1 MPPDIITTDLLNM
14 VKNILLAASM
24 LLSFSGYVLA
34 EDIESATSA
43 VNNMR
48 VGWNL
53 GNTLD
58 ANSGATDNMWIEKW
72 KQRNPSDYETAWGQP
87 VTTEA
92 LIKMFKEEGF
102 NAIRVPVTWY
112 PHMGVVNNELN
123 WDISAWEPTQ
133 VDAAWMA
140 RVKEIVD
147 YVVNNGMY
155 CIINVHHDTGQAT
168 TAWLRASTDN
178 YNKYKDIYED
188 LWKQIATE
196 FKDYDGHLLFEG
208 NNEILDNYGS
218 WCFASFAAPGQ
229 YDASSAKD
237 SYKAVNLYAQS
248 FVNAVRAT
256 GGNNST
262 RNLIVNS
269 YGSCNGSGNWNTHL
283 LEPLQNLAYPDD
295 EAENHIIFQ
304 LHYYPE
310 IKNLSWAKTECATM
324 LSDIKKILQGKA
336 PVIFGEWGTSNNIEK
351 DEKGEYIDDYYTSY
365 KQSKVDFARYFVE
378 KCKEA
383 GIATFYWMS
392 LSDKEDRTNLK
403 WTMPD
408 LKDAIIKGYYG
419 DAGYTTS
426 IESIAETP
434 SVKKLKPQKLIHK
447 DKVII
452 VNGDNKYTI
461 AGTKL
466 K

>member
-1 MPPDIITTDLLNM
+1 MI
-14 VKNILLAASM
+14 KSWFLAASV
-24 LLSFSGYVLA
+24 LLMSSMQVLA
-34 EDIESATSA
+34 QEFESATSA
-43 VNNMR
+43 VKNMR

-58 ANSGATDNMWIEKW
+58 SNSGSTTNMWIEKW
-72 KQRNPSDYETAWGQP
+72 SQRNTSDYETAWEQP

-92 LIKMFKEEGF
+92 LIKMFKEAGF

-123 WDISAWEPTQ
+123 WDIDSWTPTK
-133 VDAAWMA
+133 VDEKWMA
-140 RVKEIVD
+140 RVKEVVD
-147 YVVNNGMY
+147 YVINNGMY
-155 CIINVHHDTGQAT
+155 CIINVHHDTGDAT
-168 TAWLRASTDN
+168 TAWMRASVAS

-208 NNEILDNYGS
+208 YNEILDDYGS
-218 WCFASFAAPGQ
+218 WCFASFAASGQ
-229 YDASSAKD
+229 YDASSATD
-237 SYKAVNLYAQS
+237 SYKAVYLYAQS

-256 GGNNST
+256 GGNNTT

-269 YGSCNGSGNWNTHL
+269 YGSCCGSGNWNQHL
-283 LEPLQNLAYPDD
+283 LEPLANLEYPND
-295 EAENHIIFQ
+295 EAKNHIIFQ
-304 LHYYPE
+304 LHYYPS
-310 IKNLSWAKTECATM
+310 IKDLSWAKTECNAM
-324 LSDIKKILQGKA
+324 LKSIKEILQPKA
-336 PVIFGEWGTSNNIEK
+336 PVIFGEWGSANDAVANT
-351 DEKGEYIDDYYTSY
+351 DDYNTSY
-365 KQSKVDFARYFVE
+365 KQNKVDFARYFVE

-383 GIATFYWMS
+383 GIATFYWMM
-392 LSDKEDRTNLK
+392 LSDGADRENLK

-419 DAGYTTS
+419 NAGYTS
-426 IESIAETP
+426 IENVSET
-434 SVKKLKPQKLIHK
+434 SSSKIMKPKKLIHK

-452 VNGDNKYTI
+452 VNGDTKYTI

>member
-1 MPPDIITTDLLNM
+1 M
-14 VKNILLAASM
+14 VKSLLLTASM
-24 LLSFSGYVLA
+24 LLSFSGYVSAQEL
-34 EDIESATSA
+34 ESATSA
-43 VNNMR
+43 VANMR

-58 ANSGATDNMWIEKW
+58 ANSGATDNMWIEKRS
-72 KQRNPSDYETAWGQP
+72 QRKTSDYETAWGQP

-92 LIKMFKEEGF
+92 LIKMFKEAGF

-112 PHMGVVNNELN
+112 PHMGVQVNDLN
-123 WDISAWEPTQ
+123 WNLPAWSPTK

-155 CIINVHHDTGQAT
+155 CIINVHHDTGEAT
-168 TAWLRASTDN
+168 TAWLRASTAN
-178 YNKYKDIYED
+178 YNKYKDTYED

-208 NNEILDNYGS
+208 YNEILDDYGS
-218 WCFASFAAPGQ
+218 WCFASFATSGQ
-229 YDASSAKD
+229 YDASSATD

-256 GGNNST
+256 GGNNAT

-269 YGSCNGSGNWNTHL
+269 YGSCCGSGNWNQHL
-283 LEPLQNLAYPDD
+283 LEPLANLEYPND
-295 EAENHIIFQ
+295 EAKNHIIFQ
-304 LHYYPE
+304 LHYYPS
-310 IKNLSWAKTECATM
+310 IKDLSWAKTECNAM
-324 LSDIKKILQGKA
+324 LKSIKEILQPKA
-336 PVIFGEWGTSNNIEK
+336 PVIFGEWGSANDAVANT
-351 DEKGEYIDDYYTSY
+351 DDYNTSY
-365 KQSKVDFARYFVE
+365 KQNKVDFARYFVE

-383 GIATFYWMS
+383 GIATFYWMM
-392 LSDKEDRTNLK
+392 LSDGADRENLK

-419 DAGYTTS
+419 NAGYTS
-426 IESIAETP
+426 IEHVSET
-434 SVKKLKPQKLIHK
+434 SSSKIMKPKKLIHK

-452 VNGDNKYTI
+452 VNGDTKYTI

>member
-1 MPPDIITTDLLNM
+1 M
-14 VKNILLAASM
+14 VKSLLLTASM
-24 LLSFSGYVLA
+24 LLSFSGYVSAQEL
-34 EDIESATSA
+34 ESATSA
-43 VNNMR
+43 VANMR

-58 ANSGATDNMWIEKW
+58 ANSGATDNMWIEKRS
-72 KQRNPSDYETAWGQP
+72 QRKTSDYETAWGQP

-92 LIKMFKEEGF
+92 LIKMFKEAGF

-112 PHMGVVNNELN
+112 PHMGVHVNDLN
-123 WDISAWEPTQ
+123 WNLPAWSPTK

-155 CIINVHHDTGQAT
+155 CIINVHHDTGEAT
-168 TAWLRASTDN
+168 TAWLRASTAN
-178 YNKYKDIYED
+178 YNKYKDTYED

-208 NNEILDNYGS
+208 YNEILDDYGS
-218 WCFASFAAPGQ
+218 WCFASFAASGQ
-229 YDASSAKD
+229 YDASSATD

-256 GGNNST
+256 GGNNAT

-269 YGSCNGSGNWNTHL
+269 YGSCCGSGNWNQHL
-283 LEPLQNLAYPDD
+283 LEPLANLEYPND
-295 EAENHIIFQ
+295 EAKNHIIFQ
-304 LHYYPE
+304 LHYYPS
-310 IKNLSWAKTECATM
+310 IKDLSWAKTECNAM
-324 LSDIKKILQGKA
+324 LKSIKEILQPKA
-336 PVIFGEWGTSNNIEK
+336 PVIFGEWGSANDAVANT
-351 DEKGEYIDDYYTSY
+351 DDYNTSY
-365 KQSKVDFARYFVE
+365 KQNKVDFARYFVE
-378 KCKEA
+378 KCKET
-383 GIATFYWMS
+383 GIATFYWMM
-392 LSDKEDRTNLK
+392 LSDGADRENLK

-419 DAGYTTS
+419 NAGYTS
-426 IESIAETP
+426 IEHVSET
-434 SVKKLKPQKLIHK
+434 SSSKIMKPKKLIHK

-452 VNGDNKYTI
+452 VNGDTKYTI

>member
-1 MPPDIITTDLLNM
+1 M
-14 VKNILLAASM
+14 VKSLLLTASM
-24 LLSFSGYVLA
+24 LLSFSGYVSA
-34 EDIESATSA
+34 QEFESATSA
-43 VNNMR
+43 VANMR

-58 ANSGATDNMWIEKW
+58 ANSGATDNMWIEKRS
-72 KQRNPSDYETAWGQP
+72 QRKTSDYETAWGQP

-92 LIKMFKEEGF
+92 LIKMFKEAGF

-112 PHMGVVNNELN
+112 PHMGVQVNDLN
-123 WDISAWEPTQ
+123 WNLPAWSPTK

-155 CIINVHHDTGQAT
+155 CIINVHHDTGEAT
-168 TAWLRASTDN
+168 TAWLRASTAN
-178 YNKYKDIYED
+178 YNKYKDTYED

-208 NNEILDNYGS
+208 YNEILDDYGS
-218 WCFASFAAPGQ
+218 WCFASFAASGQ
-229 YDASSAKD
+229 YDASSATD

-256 GGNNST
+256 GGNNTT

-269 YGSCNGSGNWNTHL
+269 YGSCCGSGNWNQHL
-283 LEPLQNLAYPDD
+283 LEPLANLEYPND
-295 EAENHIIFQ
+295 EAKNHIIFQ
-304 LHYYPE
+304 LHYYPS
-310 IKNLSWAKTECATM
+310 IKDLSWAKTECNAM
-324 LSDIKKILQGKA
+324 LKSIKEILQPKA
-336 PVIFGEWGTSNNIEK
+336 PVIFGEWGSANDAVANT
-351 DEKGEYIDDYYTSY
+351 DDYNTSY
-365 KQSKVDFARYFVE
+365 KQNKVDFARYFVE

-383 GIATFYWMS
+383 GIATFYWMM
-392 LSDKEDRTNLK
+392 LSDGADRENLK

-419 DAGYTTS
+419 NAGYTFIENVSETS
-426 IESIAETP
+426 SSKIM
-434 SVKKLKPQKLIHK
+434 KPKKLIHK

-452 VNGDNKYTI
+452 VNGDTKYTI

>member
-1 MPPDIITTDLLNM
+1 M
-14 VKNILLAASM
+14 VKSLLLTASM
-24 LLSFSGYVLA
+24 LLSFSGYVSA
-34 EDIESATSA
+34 QEFESATSA
-43 VNNMR
+43 VANMR

-72 KQRNPSDYETAWGQP
+72 SQRKTSDYETAWGQP

-92 LIKMFKEEGF
+92 LIKMFKEAGF

-112 PHMGVVNNELN
+112 PHMGVQVNDLN
-123 WDISAWEPTQ
+123 WNLPAWLPTQ

-155 CIINVHHDTGQAT
+155 CIINVHHDTGEAT
-168 TAWLRASTDN
+168 TAWLRASTAN
-178 YNKYKDIYED
+178 YNKYKDTYED

-208 NNEILDNYGS
+208 YNEILDDYGS
-218 WCFASFAAPGQ
+218 WCFASFAASGQ
-229 YDASSAKD
+229 YDASSATD

-256 GGNNST
+256 GGNNTT

-269 YGSCNGSGNWNTHL
+269 YGSCCGSGNWNQHL
-283 LEPLQNLAYPDD
+283 LEPLANLEYPND
-295 EAENHIIFQ
+295 EAKNHIIFQ
-304 LHYYPE
+304 LHYYPS
-310 IKNLSWAKTECATM
+310 IKDLSWAKTECNAM
-324 LSDIKKILQGKA
+324 LKSIKEILHPKA
-336 PVIFGEWGTSNNIEK
+336 PVIFGEWGSANDAVANT
-351 DEKGEYIDDYYTSY
+351 DDYNTSY
-365 KQSKVDFARYFVE
+365 KQNKVDFARYFVE

-383 GIATFYWMS
+383 GIATFYWMM
-392 LSDKEDRTNLK
+392 LSDGADRENLK

-419 DAGYTTS
+419 NAGYTS
-426 IESIAETP
+426 IENVSETSSSKIMIP
-434 SVKKLKPQKLIHK
+434 KKLIHK

-452 VNGDNKYTI
+452 VNGDTKYTI

>member
-1 MPPDIITTDLLNM
+1 M
-14 VKNILLAASM
+14 VKSLLLTASM
-24 LLSFSGYVLA
+24 LLSFSGYVSAQEFEL
-34 EDIESATSA
+34 ATSA
-43 VNNMR
+43 VANMR

-72 KQRNPSDYETAWGQP
+72 SQRKTSDYETAWGQP

-92 LIKMFKEEGF
+92 LIKMFKEAGF

-112 PHMGVVNNELN
+112 PHMGVQVNDLN
-123 WDISAWEPTQ
+123 WNLSAWSPAK
-133 VDAAWMA
+133 VDAEWMA

-155 CIINVHHDTGQAT
+155 CIINVHHDTGEAT
-168 TAWLRASTDN
+168 TAWLRASTAN
-178 YNKYKDIYED
+178 YNKYKDTYED

-208 NNEILDNYGS
+208 YNEILDDYGS
-218 WCFASFAAPGQ
+218 WCFASFAASGQ
-229 YDASSAKD
+229 YDASSATD

-256 GGNNST
+256 GGNNAT

-269 YGSCNGSGNWNTHL
+269 YGSCCGSGNWNQHL
-283 LEPLQNLAYPDD
+283 LEPLANLEYPND
-295 EAENHIIFQ
+295 EAKNHIIFQ
-304 LHYYPE
+304 LHYYPS
-310 IKNLSWAKTECATM
+310 IKDLSWAKTECNAM
-324 LSDIKKILQGKA
+324 LKSIKEILQPKA
-336 PVIFGEWGTSNNIEK
+336 PVIFGEWGSANDAVANT
-351 DEKGEYIDDYYTSY
+351 DDYNTSY
-365 KQSKVDFARYFVE
+365 KQNKVDFARYFVE

-383 GIATFYWMS
+383 GIATFYWMM
-392 LSDKEDRTNLK
+392 LSDGADRENLK

-419 DAGYTTS
+419 NAGYTS
-426 IESIAETP
+426 IENVSET
-434 SVKKLKPQKLIHK
+434 SSSKIMKPKKLIHK

-452 VNGDNKYTI
+452 VNGDTKYTV

>member
-1 MPPDIITTDLLNM
+1 M
-14 VKNILLAASM
+14 VKSLLLTASM
-24 LLSFSGYVLA
+24 LLSFSGYVSAQEL
-34 EDIESATSA
+34 ESATSA
-43 VNNMR
+43 VANMR

-72 KQRNPSDYETAWGQP
+72 SQRKTSDYETAWGQP

-92 LIKMFKEEGF
+92 LIKMFKEAGF

-112 PHMGVVNNELN
+112 PHMGVQVNDLN
-123 WDISAWEPTQ
+123 WNLPAWSPTQ

-155 CIINVHHDTGQAT
+155 CIINVHHDTGEAT
-168 TAWLRASTDN
+168 TAWLRASTAN
-178 YNKYKDIYED
+178 YNKYKDTYED

-208 NNEILDNYGS
+208 YNEILDDYGS
-218 WCFASFAAPGQ
+218 WCFASFAASGQ
-229 YDASSAKD
+229 YDASSATD

-256 GGNNST
+256 GGNNTT

-269 YGSCNGSGNWNTHL
+269 YGSCCGSGNWNQHL
-283 LEPLQNLAYPDD
+283 LEPLANLEYPND
-295 EAENHIIFQ
+295 EAKNHIIFQ
-304 LHYYPE
+304 LHYYPS
-310 IKNLSWAKTECATM
+310 IKDLSWAKTECNAM
-324 LSDIKKILQGKA
+324 LKSIKEILQPKA
-336 PVIFGEWGTSNNIEK
+336 PVIFGEWGSANDAVANT
-351 DEKGEYIDDYYTSY
+351 DDYNTSY
-365 KQSKVDFARYFVE
+365 KQNKVDFARYFVE

-383 GIATFYWMS
+383 GIATFYWMM
-392 LSDKEDRTNLK
+392 LSDCEDRASLT

-419 DAGYTTS
+419 NDGYTTS
-426 IESIAETP
+426 IEGVSET
-434 SVKKLKPQKLIHK
+434 SSSKILKPQKLIHK

-452 VNGDNKYTI
+452 ANGDDKYTI

>member
-1 MPPDIITTDLLNM
+1 M
-14 VKNILLAASM
+14 VKSLLLTASM
-24 LLSFSGYVLA
+24 LLSFSGYVSA
-34 EDIESATSA
+34 QEFESATSA
-43 VNNMR
+43 VANMR

-58 ANSGATDNMWIEKW
+58 ANSGATDNMWIEKRS
-72 KQRNPSDYETAWGQP
+72 QRKTSDYETAWGQP

-92 LIKMFKEEGF
+92 LIKMFKEAGF

-112 PHMGVVNNELN
+112 PHMGVQVNDLN
-123 WDISAWEPTQ
+123 WNLPAWSPTK

-155 CIINVHHDTGQAT
+155 CIINVHHDTGEAT
-168 TAWLRASTDN
+168 TAWLRASTAN
-178 YNKYKDIYED
+178 YNKYKDTYED

-208 NNEILDNYGS
+208 YNEILDDYGS
-218 WCFASFAAPGQ
+218 WCFASFAASGQ
-229 YDASSAKD
+229 YDASSATD

-256 GGNNST
+256 GGNNTT

-269 YGSCNGSGNWNTHL
+269 YGSCCGSGNWNQHL
-283 LEPLQNLAYPDD
+283 LEPLANLEYPND
-295 EAENHIIFQ
+295 EAKNHIIFQ
-304 LHYYPE
+304 LHYYPS
-310 IKNLSWAKTECATM
+310 IKDLSWAKTECNAM
-324 LSDIKKILQGKA
+324 LKSIKEILQPKA
-336 PVIFGEWGTSNNIEK
+336 PVIFGEWGSANDAVANT
-351 DEKGEYIDDYYTSY
+351 DDYNTSY
-365 KQSKVDFARYFVE
+365 KQNKVDFARYFVE

-383 GIATFYWMS
+383 GIATFYWMM
-392 LSDKEDRTNLK
+392 LSDGADRENLK

-419 DAGYTTS
+419 NAGYTS
-426 IESIAETP
+426 IENVSET
-434 SVKKLKPQKLIHK
+434 SSSKIMKPKKLIHK

-452 VNGDNKYTI
+452 VNGDTKYTI

>member
-1 MPPDIITTDLLNM
+1 M
-14 VKNILLAASM
+14 VKSLLLTASM
-24 LLSFSGYVLA
+24 LLSFSGYVSA
-34 EDIESATSA
+34 QEFESATSA
-43 VNNMR
+43 VANMR

-58 ANSGATDNMWIEKW
+58 ANSGATDNMWIEKRS
-72 KQRNPSDYETAWGQP
+72 QRKTSDYETAWGQP

-92 LIKMFKEEGF
+92 LIKMFKEAGF

-112 PHMGVVNNELN
+112 PHMGVQVNDIN
-123 WDISAWEPTQ
+123 WNLPAWSPTQ

-155 CIINVHHDTGQAT
+155 CIINVHHDTGEAT
-168 TAWLRASTDN
+168 TAWLRASTAN
-178 YNKYKDIYED
+178 YNKYKDTYED

-208 NNEILDNYGS
+208 YNEILDDYGS
-218 WCFASFAAPGQ
+218 WCFASFAASGQ
-229 YDASSAKD
+229 YDASSATD

-256 GGNNST
+256 GGNNTT

-269 YGSCNGSGNWNTHL
+269 YGSCCGSGNWNQHL
-283 LEPLQNLAYPDD
+283 LEPLANLEYPND
-295 EAENHIIFQ
+295 ETKNHIIFQ
-304 LHYYPE
+304 LHYYPS
-310 IKNLSWAKTECATM
+310 IKDLSWAKTECNAM
-324 LSDIKKILQGKA
+324 LKSIKEILQPKA
-336 PVIFGEWGTSNNIEK
+336 PVIFGEWGSANDAVANT
-351 DEKGEYIDDYYTSY
+351 DDYNTSY
-365 KQSKVDFARYFVE
+365 KQNKIDFARYFVE

-383 GIATFYWMS
+383 GIATFYWMM
-392 LSDKEDRTNLK
+392 LSDGADRENLK

-419 DAGYTTS
+419 NAGYTS
-426 IESIAETP
+426 IENVSGTSSSKIM
-434 SVKKLKPQKLIHK
+434 KPKKLIHK

-452 VNGDNKYTI
+452 VDGDTKYTI

>member
-1 MPPDIITTDLLNM
+1 M
-14 VKNILLAASM
+14 VKSLLLTASM
-24 LLSFSGYVLA
+24 LLSFSRYVSA
-34 EDIESATSA
+34 QEFESATSA
-43 VNNMR
+43 VANMR

-58 ANSGATDNMWIEKW
+58 ANSGATDNMWIEKRS
-72 KQRNPSDYETAWGQP
+72 QRKTSDYETAWGQP

-92 LIKMFKEEGF
+92 LIKMFKEAGF

-112 PHMGVVNNELN
+112 PHMGVQVNDLN
-123 WDISAWEPTQ
+123 WNLSAWSPTQ

-155 CIINVHHDTGQAT
+155 CIINVHHDTGEAT
-168 TAWLRASTDN
+168 TAWLRASTAN
-178 YNKYKDIYED
+178 YNKYKDTYED

-196 FKDYDGHLLFEG
+196 FKNYDGHLLFEG
-208 NNEILDNYGS
+208 YNEILDDYGS
-218 WCFASFAAPGQ
+218 WCFASFAASGQ
-229 YDASSAKD
+229 YDASSATD

-256 GGNNST
+256 GGNNAT

-269 YGSCNGSGNWNTHL
+269 YGSCCGSGNWNQHL
-283 LEPLQNLAYPDD
+283 LEPLANLEYPND
-295 EAENHIIFQ
+295 EAKNHIIFQ
-304 LHYYPE
+304 LHYYPS
-310 IKNLSWAKTECATM
+310 IKDLSWAKTECNAM
-324 LSDIKKILQGKA
+324 LKSIKETLQPKA
-336 PVIFGEWGTSNNIEK
+336 PVIFGEWGSANDAVANT
-351 DEKGEYIDDYYTSY
+351 DDYNTSY
-365 KQSKVDFARYFVE
+365 KQNKVDFARYFVE

-383 GIATFYWMS
+383 GIATFYWMM
-392 LSDKEDRTNLK
+392 LSDGADRENLK

-419 DAGYTTS
+419 NAGYTS
-426 IESIAETP
+426 IENVSET
-434 SVKKLKPQKLIHK
+434 SSSKIMKPKKLIHK

-452 VNGDNKYTI
+452 VNGDTKYTI

>member
-1 MPPDIITTDLLNM
+1 M
-14 VKNILLAASM
+14 VKSLLLTASM
-24 LLSFSGYVLA
+24 LLSFSGYVSAQEL
-34 EDIESATSA
+34 ESATSA
-43 VNNMR
+43 VANMR

-58 ANSGATDNMWIEKW
+58 ANSGATDNMWIEKRS
-72 KQRNPSDYETAWGQP
+72 QRKTSDYETAWGQP

-92 LIKMFKEEGF
+92 LIKMFKEAGF

-112 PHMGVVNNELN
+112 PHMGVQVNDLN
-123 WDISAWEPTQ
+123 WNLSAWSPTQ

-155 CIINVHHDTGQAT
+155 CIINVHHDTGEAT
-168 TAWLRASTDN
+168 TAWLRASTAN
-178 YNKYKDIYED
+178 YNKYKDTYED

-208 NNEILDNYGS
+208 YNEILDDYGS
-218 WCFASFAAPGQ
+218 WCFASFAASGQ
-229 YDASSAKD
+229 YDASSATD

-256 GGNNST
+256 GGNNAT

-269 YGSCNGSGNWNTHL
+269 YGSCCGSGNWNQHL
-283 LEPLQNLAYPDD
+283 LEPLANLEYPND
-295 EAENHIIFQ
+295 EAKNHIIFQ
-304 LHYYPE
+304 LHYYPS
-310 IKNLSWAKTECATM
+310 IKDLSWAKTECNAM
-324 LSDIKKILQGKA
+324 LKSIKETLQSKA
-336 PVIFGEWGTSNNIEK
+336 PVIFGEWGSANDAVANT
-351 DEKGEYIDDYYTSY
+351 DDYNTSY
-365 KQSKVDFARYFVE
+365 KQNKVDFARYFVE

-383 GIATFYWMS
+383 GIATFYWMM
-392 LSDKEDRTNLK
+392 LSDGADRENLK

-419 DAGYTTS
+419 NAGYTS
-426 IESIAETP
+426 IENVSET
-434 SVKKLKPQKLIHK
+434 SSSKIMKPKKLIHK

-452 VNGDNKYTI
+452 VNGDTKYTI